1 MKEFTGQGWPV
12 RRLAVVTAANF
23 VVQVVLLFF
32 FPLRAACHWGADGLA
47 NGWMNKYLYIL
58 VYALPAL
65 MLWLLAR
72 RPHNPVVACF
82 YESRLGCIAR
92 TGVWLLAVLAT
103 WIPGYAVL
111 LVPNLVPADQQAAW
125 ITGMVYTVETAL
137 GAALLLLAAACA
149 VSWVRTK
156 LHA

>member
-1 MKEFTGQGWPV
+1 MKVFAEQGWPA
-12 RRLAVVTAANF
+12 RRLTLVTAANF
-23 VVQVVLLFF
+23 AVQVVLLFF

-47 NGWMNKYLYIL
+47 NGWMNRYFYLLYF
-58 VYALPAL
+58 ALPFAI
-65 MLWLLAR
+65 LWLLAR
-72 RPHNPVVACF
+72 RPRNPLVACF
-82 YESRLGCIAR
+82 YASRLGGVVR

-103 WIPGYAVL
+103 WIPVYAVL
-111 LVPNLVPADQQAAW
+111 LVPALVPAERQAAW
-125 ITGMVYTVETAL
+125 ISGMVYTVEAAL